1 MSAQAWL
8 CPRPLQKVVCEVSHQ
23 SFLSWSELLLS
34 VVGMSHFAL
43 LLGVAL
49 FESTLAKH
57 VGQQRIVVDANGADA
72 DTGSSLLRREAEL
85 MRLDEG
91 ADQRQAVRADCTGLL
106 MAFSCDEHKTAA
118 VCESHKVNSGSDAFR
133 CSWKPSVPAGDN
145 PAVPANCFVDLA
157 AGSCGITNST
167 GCCQAAPLDFA
178 VSLEEFG
185 QLLQGLG
192 SAEALRQARDS
203 PTAAI
208 HRLDSTASGFVR
220 RGEFTDALQALPC
233 AFSAEERH
241 QVASLF
247 APPGDLQ
254 WVCYPLFLQF
264 LADSDEAACIGYRLP
279 LKCSELHLL
288 VGSRQAIQR
297 GTSKSHREPHRVTK
311 SLRVQVEQSM
321 E

>member
-167 GCCQAAPLDFA
+167 GP
-178 VSLEEFG
+178 
-185 QLLQGLG
+185 
-192 SAEALRQARDS
+192 AL
-203 PTAAI
+203 
-208 HRLDSTASGFVR
+208 
-220 RGEFTDALQALPC
+220 
-233 AFSAEERH
+233 
-241 QVASLF
+241 
-247 APPGDLQ
+247 
-254 WVCYPLFLQF
+254 
-264 LADSDEAACIGYRLP
+264 
-279 LKCSELHLL
+279 
-288 VGSRQAIQR
+288 
-297 GTSKSHREPHRVTK
+297 
-311 SLRVQVEQSM
+311 
-321 E
+321 